1 MEMRAL
7 PQDLCVGSADDER
20 EEGDESAGIQGLQNE
35 TTTLW
40 NVDGSDEPSFLKTRR
55 RFHSVGE
62 VFLWQC
68 NSGSDSALASNDIQ
82 RVALT

>member
-7 PQDLCVGSADDER
+7 PQDLGVGSAD
-20 EEGDESAGIQGLQNE
+20 EGDDTVGIQGLQHE

-40 NVDGSDEPSFLKTRR
+40 NIDGSDEPSFLKTRR
-55 RFHSVGE
+55 RTRFHRDRDRQN
-62 VFLWQC
+62 WQC